1 MDFITWFDIIVIAV
15 VIILGIKGVV
25 NGFIKEIFGLVGIIG
40 GVIVA
45 SRNANLVGDLIS
57 KHLYQLSDSAE
68 FFFGFLVTLLIF
80 WFVCLL
86 LGNLLSK
93 MLKMS
98 GLGFVDRLLGFFIGA
113 AKIFLILAILA
124 AIVSKLS
131 ILNQKISPYFE
142 GSKVYPILLSAG
154 QFIMAMD
161 IKSAQD
167 IIENNATS
175 IAPNLNL
182 NLDKNESLGL
192 DQNAS
197 EVIQ

>member
-15 VIILGIKGVV
+15 VVILGIKGVI
-25 NGFIKEIFGLVGIIG
+25 NGLIKEVFGLIGIIG
-40 GVIVA
+40 GVIIA
-45 SRNANLVGDLIS
+45 SRNANLVGEQIS
-57 KHLYQLSDSAE
+57 LYLYELSDSAE
-68 FFFGFLVTLLIF
+68 FFFGFLLALLLF

-98 GLGFVDRLLGFFIGA
+98 GLGFVDRLLGFFVGA
-113 AKIFLILAILA
+113 AKIFLVLAILA
-124 AIVSKLS
+124 AIVSKIS

-161 IKSAQD
+161 ISSVKDSVENTKIVVPEILD
-167 IIENNATS
+167 NNNSIE
-175 IAPNLNL
+175 
-182 NLDKNESLGL
+182 
-192 DQNAS
+192 QNS
-197 EVIQ
+197 TKVEQW

>member
-15 VIILGIKGVV
+15 VVILGIKGVI
-25 NGFIKEIFGLVGIIG
+25 NGLIKEVFGLIGIIG
-40 GVIVA
+40 GVIIA
-45 SRNANLVGDLIS
+45 SRNANLVGEQIS
-57 KHLYQLSDSAE
+57 LYLYELSDSAE
-68 FFFGFLVTLLIF
+68 FFFGFLLALLLF

-98 GLGFVDRLLGFFIGA
+98 GLGFVDRLLGFFVGA
-113 AKIFLILAILA
+113 AKIFLVLAILA
-124 AIVSKLS
+124 AIVSKIS

-161 IKSAQD
+161 ISSVKDSV
-167 IIENNATS
+167 ENTK
-175 IAPNLNL
+175 IVVPEI
-182 NLDKNESLGL
+182 LDNNDSME
-192 DQNAS
+192 QNS
-197 EVIQ
+197 TKVEQ

>member
-15 VIILGIKGVV
+15 VVILGIKGVI
-25 NGFIKEIFGLVGIIG
+25 NGLIKEVFGLIGIIG
-40 GVIVA
+40 GVIIA
-45 SRNANLVGDLIS
+45 SRNANLVGEQIS
-57 KHLYQLSDSAE
+57 LYLYKLSDSAE
-68 FFFGFLVTLLIF
+68 FFFGFLLALLLF

-98 GLGFVDRLLGFFIGA
+98 GLGFVDRLLGFFVGA
-113 AKIFLILAILA
+113 AKIFLVLAILV
-124 AIVSKLS
+124 AIVSKIS

-161 IKSAQD
+161 ISSVKDSV
-167 IIENNATS
+167 ENTKIVVPEILDNNDS
-175 IAPNLNL
+175 MEQNLT
-182 NLDKNESLGL
+182 KVE
-192 DQNAS
+192 Q
-197 EVIQ
+197 

>member
-15 VIILGIKGVV
+15 VVILGIKGVI
-25 NGFIKEIFGLVGIIG
+25 NGLIKEVFGLIGIIG
-40 GVIVA
+40 GVIIA
-45 SRNANLVGDLIS
+45 SRNANLVGEQIS
-57 KHLYQLSDSAE
+57 LYLYELSDSAE
-68 FFFGFLVTLLIF
+68 FFFGFLLALLLF

-98 GLGFVDRLLGFFIGA
+98 GLGFVDRLLGFFVGA
-113 AKIFLILAILA
+113 AKIFLVLAILA
-124 AIVSKLS
+124 AIVSKIS

-161 IKSAQD
+161 ISNVKDSV
-167 IIENNATS
+167 ENTKIVVPEILDNNDS
-175 IAPNLNL
+175 MEQNLT
-182 NLDKNESLGL
+182 KVE
-192 DQNAS
+192 Q
-197 EVIQ
+197 

>member
-15 VIILGIKGVV
+15 VVILGIKGVI
-25 NGFIKEIFGLVGIIG
+25 NGLIKEVFGLIGIIG
-40 GVIVA
+40 GVIIA
-45 SRNANLVGDLIS
+45 SRNANLVGEQIS
-57 KHLYQLSDSAE
+57 LYLYELSDSAE
-68 FFFGFLVTLLIF
+68 FFFGFLLALLLF

-98 GLGFVDRLLGFFIGA
+98 GLGFVDRLLGFFVGA
-113 AKIFLILAILA
+113 AKIFLVLAILA
-124 AIVSKLS
+124 AIVSKIS

-161 IKSAQD
+161 ISSVKDSV
-167 IIENNATS
+167 ENTKIVVPEILDNNDS
-175 IAPNLNL
+175 MEQNLT
-182 NLDKNESLGL
+182 KVE
-192 DQNAS
+192 Q
-197 EVIQ
+197 

>member
-15 VIILGIKGVV
+15 VVILGIKGVI
-25 NGFIKEIFGLVGIIG
+25 NGLIKEVFGLIGIIG
-40 GVIVA
+40 GVIIA
-45 SRNANLVGDLIS
+45 SRNANLVGEQIS
-57 KHLYQLSDSAE
+57 LYLYELSDSAE
-68 FFFGFLVTLLIF
+68 FFFGFLLALLLF

-98 GLGFVDRLLGFFIGA
+98 GLGFVDRLLGFFVGA
-113 AKIFLILAILA
+113 AKIFLVLAILV
-124 AIVSKLS
+124 AIVSKIS

-161 IKSAQD
+161 ISSVKDSV
-167 IIENNATS
+167 ENTKIVVPEILDNNDS
-175 IAPNLNL
+175 MEQNLT
-182 NLDKNESLGL
+182 KVE
-192 DQNAS
+192 QW
-197 EVIQ
+197 

>member
-15 VIILGIKGVV
+15 VVILGIKGVI
-25 NGFIKEIFGLVGIIG
+25 NGLIKEVFGLIGIIG
-40 GVIVA
+40 GVIIA
-45 SRNANLVGDLIS
+45 SRNANLVGEQIS
-57 KHLYQLSDSAE
+57 LYLYELSDSAE
-68 FFFGFLVTLLIF
+68 FFFGFLLALLLF

-98 GLGFVDRLLGFFIGA
+98 GLGFVDRLLGFFVGA
-113 AKIFLILAILA
+113 AKIFLVLAILA
-124 AIVSKLS
+124 AIVSKIS

-161 IKSAQD
+161 ISSVKDSV
-167 IIENNATS
+167 ENTKIVVPEILDNNDS
-175 IAPNLNL
+175 MEQNLT
-182 NLDKNESLGL
+182 KVE
-192 DQNAS
+192 QW
-197 EVIQ
+197 

>member
-15 VIILGIKGVV
+15 VVILGIKGVI
-25 NGFIKEIFGLVGIIG
+25 NGLIKEVFGLIGIIG
-40 GVIVA
+40 GVIIA
-45 SRNANLVGDLIS
+45 SRNANLVGEQIS
-57 KHLYQLSDSAE
+57 LYLYELSDSAE
-68 FFFGFLVTLLIF
+68 FFFGFLLALLLF

-98 GLGFVDRLLGFFIGA
+98 GLGFVDRLLGFFVGA
-113 AKIFLILAILA
+113 AKIFLVLAILA
-124 AIVSKLS
+124 AIVSKIS

-161 IKSAQD
+161 ISSVKDSV
-167 IIENNATS
+167 ENTK
-175 IAPNLNL
+175 IVVPEI
-182 NLDKNESLGL
+182 LDNNYSME
-192 DQNAS
+192 QNS
-197 EVIQ
+197 TKVEQ

>member
-15 VIILGIKGVV
+15 VVILGIKGVI
-25 NGFIKEIFGLVGIIG
+25 NGLIKEVFGLIGIIG
-40 GVIVA
+40 GVIIA
-45 SRNANLVGDLIS
+45 SRNANLVGEQIS
-57 KHLYQLSDSAE
+57 LYLYELSDSAE
-68 FFFGFLVTLLIF
+68 FFFGFLLALLLF

-98 GLGFVDRLLGFFIGA
+98 GLGFVDRLLGFFVGA
-113 AKIFLILAILA
+113 AKIFLVLAILA
-124 AIVSKLS
+124 AIVSKIS

-161 IKSAQD
+161 ISSVKDSA
-167 IIENNATS
+167 ENTKIVVPEILDNNDS
-175 IAPNLNL
+175 MEQNLT
-182 NLDKNESLGL
+182 KVE
-192 DQNAS
+192 Q
-197 EVIQ
+197 

>member
-15 VIILGIKGVV
+15 VVILGIKGVI
-25 NGFIKEIFGLVGIIG
+25 NGLIKEVFGLIGIIG
-40 GVIVA
+40 GVIIA
-45 SRNANLVGDLIS
+45 SRNANLVGEQIS
-57 KHLYQLSDSAE
+57 LYLYELSDSAE
-68 FFFGFLVTLLIF
+68 FFFGFLLALLLF

-98 GLGFVDRLLGFFIGA
+98 GLGFVDRLLGFFVGA
-113 AKIFLILAILA
+113 AKIFLVLAILA
-124 AIVSKLS
+124 AIVSKIS

-161 IKSAQD
+161 ISNVKDSV
-167 IIENNATS
+167 ENTK
-175 IAPNLNL
+175 IVVPEI
-182 NLDKNESLGL
+182 LDNNDSME
-192 DQNAS
+192 QNS
-197 EVIQ
+197 TKVEQ

>member
-15 VIILGIKGVV
+15 VVILGIKGVI
-25 NGFIKEIFGLVGIIG
+25 NGLIKEVFGLIGIIG
-40 GVIVA
+40 GVIIA
-45 SRNANLVGDLIS
+45 SRNANLVGEQIS
-57 KHLYQLSDSAE
+57 LYLYELSDSAE
-68 FFFGFLVTLLIF
+68 FFFGFLLALLLF

-98 GLGFVDRLLGFFIGA
+98 GLGFVDRLLGFFVGA
-113 AKIFLILAILA
+113 AKIFLVLAILV
-124 AIVSKLS
+124 AIVSKIS

-161 IKSAQD
+161 ISSVKDSV
-167 IIENNATS
+167 ENTK
-175 IAPNLNL
+175 IVVPEI
-182 NLDKNESLGL
+182 LDNNDSME
-192 DQNAS
+192 QNS
-197 EVIQ
+197 TKVEQ